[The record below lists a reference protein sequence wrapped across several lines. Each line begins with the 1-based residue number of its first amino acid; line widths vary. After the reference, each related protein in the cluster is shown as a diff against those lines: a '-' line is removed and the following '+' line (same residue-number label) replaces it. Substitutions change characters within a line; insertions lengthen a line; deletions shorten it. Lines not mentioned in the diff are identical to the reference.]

1 MNAERLAEVE
11 RCILGIELLRPG
23 SMEET
28 GIEPAH
34 FHSGRHAALAR
45 LLLEMTRGG
54 DLVGVKDGMAVVEV
68 VDRLSGDPDLA
79 ERLCGPTRNPAWITA
94 LPEAPPTT
102 ENVDHYA
109 RLLKE
114 ETARRTGLE
123 GMAALRERLLEG
135 EPTDGVADDL
145 EKLARQVRK
154 GGGRVDLRLDAPLV
168 ADLLSVAYDTFLA
181 RSEKRETPFPVPW
194 PSVAQALGGGLWPGW
209 VYVLVG
215 NPGTGKSQWAMQA
228 AMQAARMGRPVV
240 YIGLE
245 LGRVDL
251 VARLLG
257 LLAGVRWSS
266 VFFGDLEAPPQ
277 MPGANAVAE
286 LFHRWA
292 SDLERLPFRME
303 TGTSYGWSYDR
314 LSSLARQVAR
324 EHGQPPLLVLD
335 YLQLA
340 QSPPDV
346 REELRERVGKASY
359 HARQVARD
367 LGATVVLVSSTA
379 RENYGKLA
387 GAARKGEEVDLGRA
401 DPTLLMGAGKEAGE
415 VEYAAD
421 AVLVLAR
428 EPFLPEP
435 EAGATDTRPRS
446 LREDRRC
453 LVWLARAKIRAL
465 PRDAGRGWV
474 PLLFNGGDFS
484 EPSPGDVD
492 EWRKARARPQPQ
504 PREKPARNP
513 DEGKEEAVD
522 WSQTTRK
529 RKDTR

>member
-1 MNAERLAEVE
+1 MIAERLVEVE
-11 RCILGIELLRPG
+11 RCLLGIDLLKPG
-23 SMEET
+23 SLEET
-28 GIEPAH
+28 GIEPRH
-34 FHSGRHAALAR
+34 FASGRHAALAR
-45 LLLEMTRGG
+45 LLLDMHRAGELAGMDGG
-54 DLVGVKDGMAVVEV
+54 TAVLAVVDKME
-68 VDRLSGDPDLA
+68 RDPDLSV
-79 ERLCGPTRNPAWITA
+79 RLCGPDRNPAWITA
-94 LPEAPPTT
+94 LPEAPPST
-102 ENVDHYA
+102 ENPEYYA
-109 RLLKE
+109 GLLKE
-114 ETARRTGLE
+114 ETARRVALD
-123 GMAALRERLLEG
+123 GMAALRERLREG
-135 EPTDGVADDL
+135 EPPEEISADL
-145 EKLARQVRK
+145 EELVRQVRE
-154 GGGRVDLRLDAPLV
+154 GGSRINLRRDAPLV
-168 ADLLSVAYDTFLA
+168 SDLLSGAYDTFLA
-181 RSEKRETPFPVPW
+181 RSEHREKPFPVPW

-228 AMQAARMGRPVV
+228 ALEAARKGRPVV

-266 VFFGDLEAPPQ
+266 VFFGDLDAPPQ

-292 SDLERLPFRME
+292 PELERLPFRME

-314 LSSLARQVAR
+314 LSSLTRQVAR

-367 LGATVVLVSSTA
+367 QRATVVLVSSTA

-387 GAARKGEEVDLGRA
+387 GAGKKGEEVDLGRA

-435 EAGATDTRPRS
+435 EGNASDSRPRS
-446 LREDRRC
+446 LKEDRRS
-453 LVWLARAKIRAL
+453 LVWLARSKIRAL
-465 PRDAGRGWV
+465 PRDAGKGWV
-474 PLLFNGGDFS
+474 PLLFNGGDFT
-484 EPSPGDVD
+484 EPCPGDVE
-492 EWRKARARPQPQ
+492 EWRKARKAKPTPVSALPPPQPQ
-504 PREKPARNP
+504 WDPPLPPQPRPRIPK
-513 DEGKEEAVD
+513 GF
-522 WSQTTRK
+522 
-529 RKDTR
+529 

>member
-1 MNAERLAEVE
+1 MNEERTAEIE
-11 RCILGIELLRPG
+11 RCMLGIALLKPD
-23 SMEET
+23 SLVEH
-28 GIEPAH
+28 GIEPGH
-34 FHSGRHAALAR
+34 FHVSRHTALAR
-45 LLLEMTRGG
+45 LILEMLHAGELAGMEGG
-54 DLVGVKDGMAVVEV
+54 SAVLAV
-68 VDRLSGDPDLA
+68 VDRVDRDPDLA
-79 ERLCGPTRNPAWITA
+79 LRLCGPDKNPAWITA

-102 ENVDHYA
+102 ENPEYYA

-114 ETARRTGLE
+114 EATRRVGLD
-123 GMAALRERLLEG
+123 GMADLRERLREG
-135 EPTDGVADDL
+135 ESPEEISASM
-145 EKLARQVRK
+145 ERLARLVRE
-154 GGGRVDLRLDAPLV
+154 GGSRVSLRRDAPLV
-168 ADLLSVAYDTFLA
+168 RDLLSDAYDTFLA

-215 NPGTGKSQWAMQA
+215 NPGTGKSQWAMQSA
-228 AMQAARMGRPVV
+228 LDAARRGRPVV

-257 LLAGVRWSS
+257 LLSGVRWSS

-277 MPGANAVAE
+277 MPGGNAIAE
-286 LFHRWA
+286 LFNRWA
-292 SDLERLPFRME
+292 PEMERLPFRME

-314 LSSLARQVAR
+314 LASLARQVAR
-324 EHGQPPLLVLD
+324 EHGQPPLMVLD

-346 REELRERVGKASY
+346 REDLRERVGKASY

-387 GAARKGEEVDLGRA
+387 GGAKKGEEVDLGRA

-435 EAGATDTRPRS
+435 EGNATDNRPRS
-446 LREDRRC
+446 LREHRRS
-453 LVWLARAKIRAL
+453 LVWLARSKIRAL
-465 PRDAGRGWV
+465 PRDAGKGWV
-474 PLLFNGGDFS
+474 PLLFNGGDFT
-484 EPSPGDVD
+484 EPCPGDVE
-492 EWRKARARPQPQ
+492 EWRKARP
-504 PREKPARNP
+504 KPTGPSRQKSAGNG
-513 DEGKEEAVD
+513 DGGEEDLD
-522 WSQTTRK
+522 WKTTSRK
-529 RKDTR
+529 RKG